1 MVPDRMGWESLR
13 LLFAKDL
20 CVMLIVSGNLWVV
33 SGLFWGV
40 QRDSAYEVSVVSD
53 RSRLVYASGK
63 EFCPF
68 RIWAS
73 EYDREMSMV
82 DPSTFPI
89 YFGLYRREP
98 WIAKNGLVFAKV
110 GEEELEWDG
119 SGSGLDVQNGVIME
133 VSTSVL
139 GSVNVEQFAGF
150 WKLFDGEFEPL
161 GVGEIHEVFGCS

>member
-20 CVMLIVSGNLWVV
+20 CVMLIASGNLWVV
-33 SGLFWGV
+33 GGLFWGV

-73 EYDREMSMV
+73 EYDREMSMIDPTSLPV
-82 DPSTFPI
+82 DFR
-89 YFGLYRREP
+89 LHRCEP
-98 WIAKNGLVFAKV
+98 WVAENGLVFAKV
-110 GEEELEWDG
+110 GEEELERYG
-119 SGSGLDVQNGVIME
+119 SGSCSDIQDGVIAE
-133 VSTSVL
+133 VSASVFC
-139 GSVNVEQFAGF
+139 SINVEQFAGF
-150 WKLFDGEFEPL
+150 RKLLDGEF
-161 GVGEIHEVFGCS
+161 